1 MLSSRHIM
9 KSTTVQSPSPPE
21 TGSAAVA
28 SPEAASSAPAQVLGS
43 ITGRTQPIEPEG
55 RVSELQ
61 GSFHTSTLS
70 SLPATKS
77 TAVTVPRRNQKNLQR
92 MASADE
98 DDRGFG
104 DHPPKEPP
112 RSRTYSAPPEIVPV
126 EVSRRD
132 APPTLIAPAASST
145 STSTTNTTTT
155 TNSASR
161 TRLLSS
167 DEIDEEIRM
176 AQAMAMAIKN
186 NPHLTPEEIRQ
197 LVGAPKSV
205 VGQAL
210 PPPQQQQQQPSLAA
224 AGQRL
229 SSFFQTATSALS
241 DPNPSSTAV
250 VGPNHNNTN
259 TMSALTS
266 AIPAT
271 AAVGTSSSLL
281 VSYSA
286 AASSEGDK
294 KKSVRAGFKNF
305 TESIK
310 LAARTNLVNLS
321 GSNGS
326 NHNSYSSGGDDR
338 NMLDALAAPVAA
350 TMATTTTITTTGTTS
365 TTGSAKRAM
374 PFRVASTTASSV
386 STMQQQQQSPSN
398 GMTLEPLK
406 IPGRHGSIP
415 HSVSESLAT
424 PSLTTSST
432 STPTFFDKATPDFG
446 FTSSLAAASSLMTA
460 TATTPVTSDR
470 SKSDP
475 IRVSTLAWKRRGGM
489 GKFATSAWER
499 RRIELAGTKL
509 LYYLKDG
516 DDETDGGTVN
526 GSSSGLV
533 GKSDDTTSIAN
544 NNSFA
549 EDATGTASRTID
561 ESLTVF
567 NRRTTWLE
575 QAAANFANVTAMAG
589 SSSDPTQPRGYLDLA
604 KEKATV
610 QAAFGHSGAPSP
622 FALSIKVRGE
632 TKWKLCFDHHK
643 TQMEWLA
650 AITDVV
656 VQGSVDAYNAN
667 LLAAADPGNIGNEF
681 FHPQYVNEPPPGST
695 TSAATHR
702 LWMLEPYTV
711 ESATGL
717 ASVDDE
723 SESGDD
729 DTLFDSASCVDEPTD
744 PVLMRTEMA
753 EDRLTC
759 PASSSGASQ
768 ALDPAGAQKEA
779 IDRAE
784 TCRVVP
790 EANLLYLA
798 SVVNAA
804 LAVARASSTTME
816 GFWYLVVVVNFALGL
831 CTSKQPDWRSF
842 LNYIRDVPAD
852 AAASS
857 KSSRSLSAIRRKT
870 TAATTSKV
878 APVPFPTKLQKPG
891 YIPTAGCS
899 TVKLKTPTDAPV
911 NDKNQVFAGWRVVP
925 GDIMS
930 VRSHGYLVSHKKIPS
945 PGELYECVNVD
956 IFESPSRYPDMA
968 TRVKL
973 PECKFDD
980 GEKPK
985 TWRTPDFF
993 IISIALPTDP
1003 PKFGRSTSDGG
1014 GYTVTMY
1021 FKMRQETRNIL
1032 RRVTADG
1039 YDPSQEVV
1047 EDPQTSQ
1054 VNAVRLLEEWCRRA
1068 PTDPKFQARFKV
1080 VPNAHN
1086 LKEIGVPS
1094 WISKYNGKPFLIKR
1108 AGETGFLY
1116 THPELSCVEF
1126 DISLHPFPYLA
1137 KQGICFMKENYFKKI
1152 LVSFG
1157 FVIEGRADDELP
1169 ECLIGLMQLCY
1180 PDPVHAIQA
1189 EDFFAGTCPRSF

>member
-1 MLSSRHIM
+1 M
-9 KSTTVQSPSPPE
+9 KPPSPPAA
-21 TGSAAVA
+21 GSTAFPSPQTA
-28 SPEAASSAPAQVLGS
+28 STTAPSAQVLGS
-43 ITGRTQPIEPEG
+43 ITGRTQPVVMAGSETGENGRDPAEG

-61 GSFHTSTLS
+61 GSFHTTIQSTTTTTAAAAT
-70 SLPATKS
+70 LPAQ
-77 TAVTVPRRNQKNLQR
+77 RRNQKNLQR

-104 DHPPKEPP
+104 DHHQPQEP

-126 EVSRRD
+126 EDSRS
-132 APPTLIAPAASST
+132 APPTLISPATSST
-145 STSTTNTTTT
+145 SSSTTTAHA
-155 TNSASR
+155 ASR
-161 TRLLSS
+161 SRVQSS
-167 DEIDEEIRM
+167 DEIDEEIKM
-176 AQAMAMAIKN
+176 AQAMAMAMKN

-205 VGQAL
+205 VGQA
-210 PPPQQQQQQPSLAA
+210 PPPQQPPALAA

-229 SSFFQTATSALS
+229 SNFFQTATSALS
-241 DPNPSSTAV
+241 DHNPNTMAV

-266 AIPAT
+266 AT
-271 AAVGTSSSLL
+271 TVTAVGTSTSSL
-281 VSYSA
+281 VSSSA
-286 AASSEGDK
+286 ASNEGDK

-321 GSNGS
+321 GNNSS
-326 NHNSYSSGGDDR
+326 NHNSYSSGGDDG
-338 NMLDALAAPVAA
+338 NMLDALAAPAA
-350 TMATTTTITTTGTTS
+350 VTMATTIATTGTTS
-365 TTGSAKRAM
+365 TTGSVKRAM

-386 STMQQQQQSPSN
+386 STMPQTPSD
-398 GMTLEPLK
+398 GTTLEPLK

-415 HSVSESLAT
+415 HSVSDSLAT
-424 PSLTTSST
+424 TSLTTPST

-460 TATTPVTSDR
+460 AATTPVTNDR

-516 DDETDGGTVN
+516 DDEPDGGTMN
-526 GSSSGLV
+526 GSNSGPA
-533 GKSDDTTSIAN
+533 GKSDDSTSVAN

-549 EDATGTASRTID
+549 EDATGTAPRSTD
-561 ESLTVF
+561 ESVTVF

-681 FHPQYVNEPPPGST
+681 FHPQYVNEPPSGSV
-695 TSAATHR
+695 TSAAAAQTHR
-702 LWMLEPYTV
+702 LWMMEPYTV

-723 SESGDD
+723 SESEDD
-729 DTLFDSASCVDEPTD
+729 DTLFDAASCVDEPGD
-744 PVLMRTEMA
+744 PVLMRTEMT
-753 EDRLTC
+753 EESLTYA
-759 PASSSGASQ
+759 ASSSGALQ
-768 ALDPAGAQKEA
+768 ALDQAGAQKEA

-790 EANLLYLA
+790 ESNLLYLA

-816 GFWYLVVVVNFALGL
+816 GFWYLLVAVNFALGL
-831 CTSKQPDWRSF
+831 CTVKQPDWRSI
-842 LNYIRDVPAD
+842 LNYVRALPAD
-852 AAASS
+852 TAASS
-857 KSSRSLSAIRRKT
+857 KSSRSLSAIRRRT
-870 TAATTSKV
+870 TTTTTSKV
-878 APVPFPTKLQKPG
+878 ASVPFPIKLQKQG

-899 TVKLKTPTDAPV
+899 TVKLKNPTDAPV

-930 VRSHGYLVSHKKIPS
+930 VRSHGYLVTHKKIPS

-980 GEKPK
+980 GGKAK

-1014 GYTVTMY
+1014 GYTVTLY

-1047 EDPQTSQ
+1047 NDPQTSQ

-1157 FVIEGRADDELP
+1157 FVIEGRADDEV
-1169 ECLIGLMQLCY
+1169 CLFYVTDCILSQSHGSFSHCISSY
-1180 PDPVHAIQA
+1180 PSV
-1189 EDFFAGTCPRSF
+1189 

>member
-1 MLSSRHIM
+1 
-9 KSTTVQSPSPPE
+9 
-21 TGSAAVA
+21 
-28 SPEAASSAPAQVLGS
+28 
-43 ITGRTQPIEPEG
+43 
-55 RVSELQ
+55 
-61 GSFHTSTLS
+61 
-70 SLPATKS
+70 
-77 TAVTVPRRNQKNLQR
+77 
-92 MASADE
+92 
-98 DDRGFG
+98 
-104 DHPPKEPP
+104 
-112 RSRTYSAPPEIVPV
+112 
-126 EVSRRD
+126 
-132 APPTLIAPAASST
+132 
-145 STSTTNTTTT
+145 
-155 TNSASR
+155 
-161 TRLLSS
+161 
-167 DEIDEEIRM
+167 
-176 AQAMAMAIKN
+176 
-186 NPHLTPEEIRQ
+186 
-197 LVGAPKSV
+197 
-205 VGQAL
+205 
-210 PPPQQQQQQPSLAA
+210 
-224 AGQRL
+224 
-229 SSFFQTATSALS
+229 
-241 DPNPSSTAV
+241 
-250 VGPNHNNTN
+250 
-259 TMSALTS
+259 
-266 AIPAT
+266 
-271 AAVGTSSSLL
+271 
-281 VSYSA
+281 
-286 AASSEGDK
+286 
-294 KKSVRAGFKNF
+294 
-305 TESIK
+305 
-310 LAARTNLVNLS
+310 
-321 GSNGS
+321 
-326 NHNSYSSGGDDR
+326 
-338 NMLDALAAPVAA
+338 
-350 TMATTTTITTTGTTS
+350 
-365 TTGSAKRAM
+365 
-374 PFRVASTTASSV
+374 
-386 STMQQQQQSPSN
+386 
-398 GMTLEPLK
+398 
-406 IPGRHGSIP
+406 
-415 HSVSESLAT
+415 
-424 PSLTTSST
+424 
-432 STPTFFDKATPDFG
+432 
-446 FTSSLAAASSLMTA
+446 MTA

-470 SKSDP
+470 NRSDP

-516 DDETDGGTVN
+516 DDEPDGGTMN
-526 GSSSGLV
+526 GSYSGPT
-533 GKSDDTTSIAN
+533 GKSDDTTTSIAN
-544 NNSFA
+544 SNNSFA
-549 EDATGTASRTID
+549 EDATGTALRTID
-561 ESLTVF
+561 EGVTVV

-575 QAAANFANVTAMAG
+575 QAAANFANVTAMTG

-681 FHPQYVNEPPPGST
+681 FHPQYVNEPPSGSA
-695 TSAATHR
+695 TSAAAAQTHR
-702 LWMLEPYTV
+702 LWMMEPYTV
-711 ESATGL
+711 ESAIGS

-729 DTLFDSASCVDEPTD
+729 DTLFDSASCVDEPAD
-744 PVLMRTEMA
+744 PVLIRTEMT
-753 EDRLTC
+753 EDRLTY
-759 PASSSGASQ
+759 AVSSSGASQ

-790 EANLLYLA
+790 ESNLLYLA

-831 CTSKQPDWRSF
+831 CTVKQPDWRSI
-842 LNYIRDVPAD
+842 LNHVRVLPAD

-857 KSSRSLSAIRRKT
+857 KSSQSVGAIRRKT
-870 TAATTSKV
+870 TTTTSKV

-899 TVKLKTPTDAPV
+899 TVKLKTPTDTPV

-930 VRSHGYLVSHKKIPS
+930 VRSHGYLVTHKKIPS

-973 PECKFDD
+973 PKCKFDD
-980 GEKPK
+980 DGKAK

-1157 FVIEGRADDELP
+1157 FVIEGRADDEV
-1169 ECLIGLMQLCY
+1169 CLI
-1180 PDPVHAIQA
+1180 
-1189 EDFFAGTCPRSF
+1189 SW